1 MTRGCRGK
9 RVLASQSEA
18 HVCRHKISPVHC
30 TGHPTENRGCV
41 LVPRTQ
47 IVLDDGTASNYIL
60 RRQKRDDKHSNKKEG
75 NFEKEIDDKN
85 ARDFHHFLTILLP
98 FS

>member
-1 MTRGCRGK
+1 MCERLK
-9 RVLASQSEA
+9 A
-18 HVCRHKISPVHC
+18 RHMCVDTKSRQF
-30 TGHPTENRGCV
+30 TAQGTKENRGCV
-41 LVPRTQ
+41 LVPRMQ

-60 RRQKRDDKHSNKKEG
+60 RRQMRDDKHSNKKEG

>member
-1 MTRGCRGK
+1 MSTQN
-9 RVLASQSEA
+9 LASSLHREP
-18 HVCRHKISPVHC
+18 K
-30 TGHPTENRGCV
+30 ENRGCV
-41 LVPRTQ
+41 LVPRMQ
-47 IVLDDGTASNYIL
+47 IVLDHGTASNYIL
-60 RRQKRDDKHSNKKEG
+60 RRQMRDDKHSNKKEG

>member
-1 MTRGCRGK
+1 
-9 RVLASQSEA
+9 VLAPQSEA
-18 HVCRHKISPVHC
+18 HVCRHKISPVNC
-30 TGHPTENRGCV
+30 TGDPTKNRGCV

-47 IVLDDGTASNYIL
+47 PVLDHGTASNYIL
-60 RRQKRDDKHSNKKEG
+60 RRQMRDDKHSNKKEG
-75 NFEKEIDDKN
+75 NFEKEIADKN